1 VRWFLWLT
9 GFLKARE
16 HLEGSE
22 EVAGDGAVVAEIH
35 PPAFLRAG
43 HESDGDGVMRA
54 EMFGAVFNDLPRT
67 IALGRSGDV
76 EDAGLDATGA
86 EAAPVRVRQA

>member
-1 VRWFLWLT
+1 LT

-16 HLEGSE
+16 HLERSE

-54 EMFGAVFNDLPRT
+54 EMFGAVFDDFASAV
-67 IALGRSGDV
+67 ALGGGGDV

-86 EAAPVRVRQA
+86 EAAPVRMRQA